1 MPNQHIPQDNVLIL
15 QFSGWKE
22 EKSGALMHT
31 HHVTHTHTHMYMY
44 IHVHVGYC
52 TCMDSYNVEN
62 KHRERQSKLNRQ
74 LVFDDLPFFL
84 SADSVAGTSAECG
97 GYEIAYYY
105 KPVAYLLY
113 NRCSFNVHENDH
125 V

>member
-31 HHVTHTHTHMYMY
+31 PHVIHTCTYMYMY
-44 IHVHVGYC
+44 IKQVHVGYH

-62 KHRERQSKLNRQ
+62 KHRERQSELNRQ

-84 SADSVAGTSAECG
+84 SADSVAGTAAECG
-97 GYEIAYYY
+97 GYEIA
-105 KPVAYLLY
+105 
-113 NRCSFNVHENDH
+113 
-125 V
+125 